1 MLVAWDQE
9 SGHVGGEQQS
19 FAGYILKMELIR
31 FADGVDVDVR
41 DNDDSKISGL
51 SNWKSAIAFP
61 ELGNTM
67 GIAGMEKIMHTCESV
82 DTVRSQ
88 STNLQ

>member
-1 MLVAWDQE
+1 
-9 SGHVGGEQQS
+9 
-19 FAGYILKMELIR
+19 MELIR
-31 FADGVDVDVR
+31 FADGVDMDVR

-51 SNWKSAIAFP
+51 SNWKSGIAFP
-61 ELGNTM
+61 ELGNTT
-67 GIAGMEKIMHTCESV
+67 GIAGMEKIMYMCESV